1 MVEETEQEG
10 TMRRE
15 VAMGTGKSVR
25 VRTEL
30 WEKGKTVSG
39 SGTNDGLM
47 DTYEVRDSESI
58 GFGILRWLSALTA

>member
-25 VRTEL
+25 VPTEL

-39 SGTNDGLM
+39 SGTKDGLM